1 MNVLLYIIIGI
12 MAVAGGWWFI
22 RHQRKLRLR
31 AHLMQE
37 AIRNKDFTFRMPTD
51 GMIFGERAMQETL
64 NQLGE
69 TIRQQVNQSEV
80 ESWERLTRVLTH
92 EMMNA
97 TAPITSISQ
106 SLLNRPDVKSTPLED
121 GIQAIYD
128 TSRHLSDFVI
138 SYRKMSELEKPKMGD
153 VALLKMIEDIRKA
166 YPQLTWEVNISPDM
180 TVWAD
185 AGMLRQVLM
194 NLVKNAIEAQ
204 AQKIVV
210 EAHQDDRSPDSIQN
224 HGPLIFYI
232 GNDGLPIPAENRQS
246 LFVPFF
252 TTKRSGSGIGLSLSR
267 RMMVLQ
273 GGMLELAEQSR
284 MGCRVA
290 FLLSLP
296 RKSTKRATTAVAI
309 TRMAHEGVLFQ
320 RISPST
326 RHAGKGSISAGRGW
340 KSCPLVNRMMSP
352 TFSSRLMAADDS
364 RAICR
369 IRSGRSEPNVFNL

>member
-1 MNVLLYIIIGI
+1 MNTFVYIIIGM
-12 MAVAGGWWFI
+12 MAVVACWWFI

-51 GMIFGERAMQETL
+51 GMFFGERAMQETL

-92 EMMNA
+92 EIMNA

-106 SLLNRPDVKSTPLED
+106 SLLNRPDVKDSPLED

-128 TSRHLSDFVI
+128 TSRHLSDFVV
-138 SYRKMSELEKPKMGD
+138 SYRKMSELEKPKIGD
-153 VALLKMIEDIRKA
+153 VALLKMIDDIRKT
-166 YPQLTWEVNISPDM
+166 YPQLTWEVNVSSDL
-180 TVWAD
+180 TVHAD
-185 AGMLRQVLM
+185 EGMLRQVLM
-194 NLVKNAIEAQ
+194 NLVKNAIEAK

-210 EAHQDDRSPDSIQN
+210 EKDQGAN
-224 HGPLIFYI
+224 HNSAFLTLYI

-267 RMMVLQ
+267 RMMILQ
-273 GGMLELAEQSR
+273 GGMLDLVEQSR
-284 MGCRVA
+284 QGCSVV
-290 FLLSLP
+290 FMLSL
-296 RKSTKRATTAVAI
+296 
-309 TRMAHEGVLFQ
+309 Q
-320 RISPST
+320 PSK
-326 RHAGKGSISAGRGW
+326 A
-340 KSCPLVNRMMSP
+340 
-352 TFSSRLMAADDS
+352 SS
-364 RAICR
+364 
-369 IRSGRSEPNVFNL
+369 

>member
-1 MNVLLYIIIGI
+1 

-92 EMMNA
+92 EMMN
-97 TAPITSISQ
+97 
-106 SLLNRPDVKSTPLED
+106 

-153 VALLKMIEDIRKA
+153 VALLKMIEDIRKT

-194 NLVKNAIEAQ
+194 NLVKNAIEAK

-210 EAHQDDRSPDSIQN
+210 EKGQGSNHDSAF
-224 HGPLIFYI
+224 LTLYI

-267 RMMVLQ
+267 RMMILQ
-273 GGMLELAEQSR
+273 GGMLELAEQQR
-284 MGCRVA
+284 QGCSVA
-290 FLLSLP
+290 FLLSIP
-296 RKSTKRATTAVAI
+296 SRKT
-309 TRMAHEGVLFQ
+309 
-320 RISPST
+320 
-326 RHAGKGSISAGRGW
+326 
-340 KSCPLVNRMMSP
+340 
-352 TFSSRLMAADDS
+352 SS
-364 RAICR
+364 
-369 IRSGRSEPNVFNL
+369 

>member
-1 MNVLLYIIIGI
+1 MNTFVYIIIGM
-12 MAVAGGWWFI
+12 MAVVACWWFI

-51 GMIFGERAMQETL
+51 GMFFGERAMQETL

-92 EMMNA
+92 EIMNA

-106 SLLNRPDVKSTPLED
+106 SLLNRPDVKDSPLED

-128 TSRHLSDFVI
+128 TSRHLSDFVV
-138 SYRKMSELEKPKMGD
+138 SYRKMSELEKPKIGD
-153 VALLKMIEDIRKA
+153 VALLKMIDDIRKA
-166 YPQLTWEVNISPDM
+166 YPQLTWEVNVSSDL
-180 TVWAD
+180 TVRAD
-185 AGMLRQVLM
+185 EGMLRQVLM
-194 NLVKNAIEAQ
+194 NLVKNAIEAK

-210 EAHQDDRSPDSIQN
+210 EKDQGAN
-224 HGPLIFYI
+224 HNSAFLTLYI

-267 RMMVLQ
+267 RMMILQ
-273 GGMLELAEQSR
+273 GGMLDLVEQSR
-284 MGCRVA
+284 QGCSVV
-290 FLLSLP
+290 FILSL
-296 RKSTKRATTAVAI
+296 
-309 TRMAHEGVLFQ
+309 Q
-320 RISPST
+320 PSK
-326 RHAGKGSISAGRGW
+326 A
-340 KSCPLVNRMMSP
+340 
-352 TFSSRLMAADDS
+352 SS
-364 RAICR
+364 
-369 IRSGRSEPNVFNL
+369 